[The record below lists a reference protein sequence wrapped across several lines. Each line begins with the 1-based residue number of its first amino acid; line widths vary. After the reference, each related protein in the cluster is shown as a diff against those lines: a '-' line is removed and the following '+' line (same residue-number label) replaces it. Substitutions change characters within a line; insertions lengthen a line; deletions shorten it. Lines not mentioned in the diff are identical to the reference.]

1 MANNSNKNVNNRGGS
16 KESFLFQA
24 SILAAAGLISRIVGL
39 LYGSPL
45 AAVIG
50 DLGSG
55 YYQAAYSI
63 YTIVLL
69 ISSYSIPSA
78 ISKVIAQKLAVREY
92 RNAHRIFICSIWYVL
107 VIGGAASLFLFF
119 GAGLLVDGAA
129 IPVLRVFAPTV
140 FLYGLLG
147 VLRGYFQAQKSM
159 IQTSV
164 SQIL

>member
-1 MANNSNKNVNNRGGS
+1 MTNNSSR
-16 KESFLFQA
+16 KESFLVQA
-24 SILAAAGLISRIVGL
+24 GILAAAGLISRIIGL
-39 LYGSPL
+39 LYRSPL

-92 RNAHRIFICSIWYVL
+92 RNAHRIFLCSIWYVL

-119 GAGLLVDGAA
+119 LVHASCSSEDAGRTKGNQKLTHSGPQTFALQRLTIVQM
-129 IPVLRVFAPTV
+129 PVF
-140 FLYGLLG
+140 
-147 VLRGYFQAQKSM
+147 M
-159 IQTSV
+159 
-164 SQIL
+164 